1 MEIAISRPNCF
12 QFILIS
18 TSARMVIIFTKQLLS
33 NKSTKLSL
41 RWYVFFKFPVLTYNR
56 FPTQREMEKL
66 FFFKTAKVFDYET
79 FYFEVLYRQTIK
91 ICFYVYFSK
100 TYNWIPPLKQV
111 QKALLSRRTMR
122 PASNS

>member
-1 MEIAISRPNCF
+1 MVCF
-12 QFILIS
+12 LQIPGAYL
-18 TSARMVIIFTKQLLS
+18 QPLS
-33 NKSTKLSL
+33 NSEGEGE
-41 RWYVFFKFPVLTYNR
+41 VI
-56 FPTQREMEKL
+56 
-66 FFFKTAKVFDYET
+66 FKTAKVFDYET

-111 QKALLSRRTMR
+111 QIALLSRRTMR

>member
-33 NKSTKLSL
+33 NNSTKLSL
-41 RWYVFFKFPVLTYNR
+41 RTAQVCFLQIPGAYLQPLSNSEGEGEVI
-56 FPTQREMEKL
+56 
-66 FFFKTAKVFDYET
+66 FKTAKVFDYET

-100 TYNWIPPLKQV
+100 TCMKYEI
-111 QKALLSRRTMR
+111 
-122 PASNS
+122 